1 MTDQPNDRDVAQPT
15 DPYRTDTTDDL
26 ATDRPSDSTGLDEAQ
41 GGTQNRPA
49 GPDYGAGSPDDEAPG
64 SQGEIES
71 GSEGDFG
78 GPDPEKDRPTPA

>member
-1 MTDQPNDRDVAQPT
+1 MTDQPNDRDAAKPA
-15 DPYRTDTTDDL
+15 DPYRTATTDEL
-26 ATDRPSDSTGLDEAQ
+26 ATDRPSDSAEFDTAQ
-41 GGTQNRPA
+41 GGTANRPA
-49 GPDYGAGSPDDEAPG
+49 GPDYGASPLEDESPG